1 MKSNLIINIISAH
14 IQKKE
19 QAFHAAVKALIDDEE
34 RKGNVS
40 LALQV
45 REILAS
51 GSHHAH
57 SAAIGTS
64 ASPDVF
70 LASALPKDKDS
81 ALSLVDIITPE
92 EKLSEV
98 LLPSEISENIYQII
112 HEQKRVDEL
121 SALGMAPTHKLL
133 FFGPPGCGKTLT
145 AHAIAHE
152 LGLPLVEVKLDG
164 LVSSFLGQTGANI
177 RKVFDFVKNQK
188 VVLFLDEFDAI
199 AKKRDDAQELG
210 ELKRVVTTLLQNI
223 DALSPEVFLIA
234 ATNHEQLL
242 DPAIWRRFQMTIRI
256 DLPTSTQ
263 RQELIE
269 ETYNKYLK
277 NITHSID
284 KKLLCSLSEGMSC
297 AELVSFLQYTGKY
310 LFLNNSKNVDLD
322 QETIS
327 RLWIKCFLL
336 TSGNSDDAK
345 AQVCVKLKD
354 IGLPMRT
361 IERITGIP
369 KSTISYRLKAMR

>member
-1 MKSNLIINIISAH
+1 M
-14 IQKKE
+14 
-19 QAFHAAVKALIDDEE
+19 
-34 RKGNVS
+34 
-40 LALQV
+40 
-45 REILAS
+45 
-51 GSHHAH
+51 
-57 SAAIGTS
+57 
-64 ASPDVF
+64 
-70 LASALPKDKDS
+70 
-81 ALSLVDIITPE
+81 
-92 EKLSEV
+92 
-98 LLPSEISENIYQII
+98 
-112 HEQKRVDEL
+112 
-121 SALGMAPTHKLL
+121 
-133 FFGPPGCGKTLT
+133 
-145 AHAIAHE
+145 
-152 LGLPLVEVKLDG
+152 
-164 LVSSFLGQTGANI
+164 
-177 RKVFDFVKNQK
+177 FDFVKNQK

-310 LFLNNSKNVDLD
+310 LLLNNSKNVDLD